1 LKNIFLNIL
10 GNINIFLELTENFQT
25 SSAII
30 KIENK
35 NKGETK
41 MHVQENFVMVF
52 ARIENKWRNL

>member
-1 LKNIFLNIL
+1 
-10 GNINIFLELTENFQT
+10 LTENFQT